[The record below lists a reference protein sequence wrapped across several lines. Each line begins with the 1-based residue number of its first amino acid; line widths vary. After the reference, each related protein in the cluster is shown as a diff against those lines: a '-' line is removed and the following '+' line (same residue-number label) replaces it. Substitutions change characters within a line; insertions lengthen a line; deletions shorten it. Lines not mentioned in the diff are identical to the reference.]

1 MGALEPATVEGQ
13 VRERL
18 VAPPAP
24 AANREVS
31 GRRAVQPASQPRKVN
46 QRPACL
52 CLCRVSTDQPQD
64 RQHR

>member
-18 VAPPAP
+18 VASPAP

-31 GRRAVQPASQPRKVN
+31 GRRAASQPRKVN